1 MRLGDFTALNGA
13 GLNLQAVLDLDQ
25 LPADAVAA
33 LRDRYDPA
41 HRYRQL
47 ILIGHGGR
55 SLWDAV
61 KASGIGSEN
70 PIDDFSVRTVE
81 RWFAEQF
88 PDTAGEIIYPGD
100 IPADLQAL
108 GRIAGWHHASP
119 FMLGIN
125 AEWGTWFAYRVVL
138 LADTDL
144 EPSRPVQT
152 ESPCVSCADRV
163 CITSCP
169 AGAMDG
175 GSFALEKCIGYRR
188 QASSRCKA
196 TCVARVSCPVGSA
209 HRYGDEQMRHAY
221 SISLREIERRGN

>member
-1 MRLGDFTALNGA
+1 MRAGDFTALNGA
-13 GLNLQAVLDLDQ
+13 GLKLQAVFDLDR
-25 LPADAVAA
+25 LPVEMAAA
-33 LRDRYDPA
+33 LRGRYDPA

-47 ILIGHGGR
+47 ILIGHGGT
-55 SLWDAV
+55 SLWEAV
-61 KASGIGSEN
+61 EASGMRSEN

-88 PDTAGEIIYPGD
+88 PDTARQIIYPGD

-125 AEWGTWFAYRVVL
+125 ADWGTWFAYRVVL
-138 LADTDL
+138 LAATDL
-144 EPSRPVQT
+144 EPTRPV
-152 ESPCVSCADRV
+152 EGKSPCARCADKP
-163 CITSCP
+163 CIAACP

-175 GSFALEKCIGYRR
+175 GSFALDKCIGYRR

-196 TCVARVSCPVGSA
+196 TCVARISCPVGSA
-209 HRYGDEQMRHAY
+209 HRYGDKQMRHAY
-221 SISLREIERRGN
+221 SISLREIERHG